1 MIITTR
7 LTLLEAIDHEI
18 RHNSLFFLRGLVE
31 NWPLMNFLEVREN
44 LICSDERISP
54 VPKGQTCMACL
65 QSSGAGQERW
75 VKKFY
80 STIMHL
86 HTVSR
91 WYVSTLDFTS

>member
-54 VPKGQTCMACL
+54 VPKDRHAWPACSRL
-65 QSSGAGQERW
+65 VQGRRDGL
-75 VKKFY
+75 KNF
-80 STIMHL
+80 
-86 HTVSR
+86 TVQLCI
-91 WYVSTLDFTS
+91 YIVLADGMLVH